1 MGRGESLT
9 PVMPWGGMR
18 IEEPGRGPWYQRK
31 KENGGEKEVSC
42 YATGWHENKGTRSR
56 TVVSKE
62 KRKMEEK
69 GSLLLCLGGH
79 ENKETRSRT
88 VVPKKKKKK
97 NRQKQKREWRRKEAS
112 CYASGGMRIKES
124 GRGPW
129 NLKEERKWRISVMP
143 RGGVRNVLPSR
154 GREAKK
160 KKRKRVKRERA
171 NEG

>member
-42 YATGWHENKGTRSR
+42 YATGWHENKGTRLR
-56 TVVSKE
+56 TVVSQE

-88 VVPKKKKKK
+88 VVPKKKTDKTKERMEEERSLLLCLGGHENK
-97 NRQKQKREWRRKEAS
+97 GIRSRTVEFKRRKEVADF
-112 CYASGGMRIKES
+112 CYATGWR
-124 GRGPW
+124 
-129 NLKEERKWRISVMP
+129 EERVT
-143 RGGVRNVLPSR
+143 
-154 GREAKK
+154 
-160 KKRKRVKRERA
+160 
-171 NEG
+171 